1 MRIPMKLQGT
11 ISKVYYNFPC
21 DDARKEGFRVCF
33 MLRDKEGN
41 EQLVIGGPDCSDE
54 LTLQKTHTMLRDK
67 EGNEQLV
74 IGDPDCS
81 DELTLQKTHTIID
94 EDRVVEVEGKTTH
107 CKGEQLVM
115 LSKIERIA

>member
-33 MLRDKEGN
+33 
-41 EQLVIGGPDCSDE
+41 V
-54 LTLQKTHTMLRDK
+54 LRDK